1 MLPGKKSPSPTNAE
15 LGERDAEAEPCR
27 ADCGG
32 VAGAKSKVSASSP
45 TTTAMPHDEQ
55 KRPFS
60 VRSVP
65 QVVQV
70 DMNFPKQVYR
80 VGVPTTDCRS
90 RALHRDAD
98 RLPD

>member
-1 MLPGKKSPSPTNAE
+1 MLPGKKSPSLTNAE
-15 LGERDAEAEPCR
+15 LGERDVEAEPCR
-27 ADCGG
+27 EDCGG

-55 KRPFS
+55 KRPFL
-60 VRSVP
+60 VMSVP

-70 DMNFPKQVYR
+70 DMNFPKQSIALACP
-80 VGVPTTDCRS
+80 PTTGAP
-90 RALHRDAD
+90 RAFHRDAD